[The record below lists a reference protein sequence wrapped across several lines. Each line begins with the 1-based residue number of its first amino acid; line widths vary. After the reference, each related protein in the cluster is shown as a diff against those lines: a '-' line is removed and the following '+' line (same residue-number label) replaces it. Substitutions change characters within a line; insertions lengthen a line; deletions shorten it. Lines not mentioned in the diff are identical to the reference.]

1 MYPKIYTDLFREFSR
16 KPEVFVAMPFSKAFD
31 VRWKLIFK
39 PAISSCNLTPYR
51 VKERFVS
58 ESIPVDILDG
68 INRAKCLLFDISNEE
83 TGHPNSNVMY
93 ELGIAHATR
102 LPEEVIIIRDDKSK
116 NVPFDIKH
124 IRWNEFSP
132 QKINKSITKVKKLL
146 KSALK
151 EINLTKD
158 RMIEK
163 VWSSLDPE
171 MVEFLEVIRDYYEQ
185 IGQKCVRDGFDLYP
199 FDPDR
204 KGLYGLIS
212 SDCSKEYL
220 REIAR
225 NLINLGILRSA
236 SPLPPHKRVY
246 GGTPEYYLT
255 EIGKILLNKLR
266 KFLKKPRIGR

>member
-1 MYPKIYTDLFREFSR
+1 MYPKIYTGLFREFSR
-16 KPEVFVAMPFSKAFD
+16 KPEVFVAMPFSKAFEA
-31 VRWKLIFK
+31 RWKVIFK
-39 PAISSCNLTPYR
+39 PAISSCNLAPYQ
-51 VKERFVS
+51 VKERFVG

-68 INRAKCLLFDISNEE
+68 INRARFLLFDVSNEE

-102 LPEEVIIIRDDKSK
+102 MPEEVIIIRDDKSK

-132 QKINKSITKVKKLL
+132 QKTSQSIAKIKKLL
-146 KSALK
+146 KSAEK
-151 EINLTKD
+151 EIDLTKD
-158 RMIEK
+158 TMLEK
-163 VWSSLDPE
+163 ALSSLDPE
-171 MVEFLEVIRDYYEQ
+171 MTEFLEIIRDYYEK
-185 IGQKCVRDGFDLYP
+185 IGHKYIERGFDLYP

-236 SPLPPHKRVY
+236 SPLPLHERVY

-255 EIGKILLNKLR
+255 EMGKIMLKRLP
-266 KFLKKPRIGR
+266 KFLQKSKTV